1 MTMLRVSPRV
11 AWLAFGLAL
20 VALSASLA
28 IRGEVS
34 VWASTATA
42 GVIGIAATLAT
53 TRIELRTSPRWIAI
67 GVASGLAMAIAT
79 HVLYP
84 IGLALVPGLEREVL
98 ALYDE
103 LHAPPGPRAAV
114 PLLLLVVL
122 AEELV
127 FRGLL
132 VALLERWGV
141 RRSAVLV
148 AAIALYTVPQIAGGS
163 VVLIALA
170 IACGALWTWQR
181 QLSGGIVVP
190 LITHAL
196 WDVIVFVL
204 VPL

>member
-1 MTMLRVSPRV
+1 MTALRASPRV
-11 AWLAFGLAL
+11 AWLAFAISL

-28 IRGEVS
+28 IRSEVS
-34 VWASTATA
+34 VWVSTAAA
-42 GVIGIAATLAT
+42 GAIGIAATLVT
-53 TRIELRTSPRWIAI
+53 TRIEVRVSPRWIVI
-67 GVASGLAMAIAT
+67 GAASGLAMAIAT

-84 IGLALVPGLEREVL
+84 IGVAIVPGLEREVA

-103 LHAPPGPRAAV
+103 LRAPPGPRAAV

-141 RRSAVLV
+141 KRSAVLV
-148 AAIALYTVPQIAGGS
+148 AATALYTVPQIAGGS
-163 VVLIALA
+163 LVLIALA

-196 WDVIVFVL
+196 WDVIVLVL